1 MMMMMRTGVGALL
14 LAVGGFFLFGMQ
26 MEGVRASLTL
36 SDATV
41 AGAPLLEQIARLGPA
56 AATAVGLAALVGAAW
71 MFGLLGRGRRS
82 EGRLAAAAA
91 LERGRGAIL
100 RGLAVI
106 GVFFGGAFAWGALA
120 PLESAA
126 IMSATVKVDNNRQTL
141 DHQDGGTIAEL
152 MVSEG
157 DAVAR
162 DQVLIR
168 LDTTDIAAEVEI
180 LSRQLDGLTAQAARL
195 RAEEANAETFTFP
208 ERLTARAAEEPQV
221 AEITTRQSRLF
232 AIRLDR
238 FNGEQEL
245 RRERIAQLNE
255 QIRGLE
261 ARLASVRERKSLT
274 EAELE
279 NRSELY
285 AKGLARADVIME
297 FKLSVASLL
306 GEQGQIIASIA
317 EAKGQISETKL
328 SIRQLARQRQDEASQ
343 ELREVETQI
352 LQITPRLTAAQARLS
367 RSELRAPS
375 DGVVFGLNKFTVGG
389 VIRPGE
395 PVLDVV
401 PSGSDLVIDM
411 QIRPLDV
418 DDIAVGMPARVQFLS
433 FSFHETDPVDG
444 VLIQV
449 SPDALIDE
457 TTREAYYRGVV
468 EVPEETLAALDIEL
482 QPGMPAQVM
491 VPLGE
496 KSAFE
501 YIFDPLL
508 QGMDVALRE
517 N

>member
-1 MMMMMRTGVGALL
+1 MMMMRTGVGALL

-238 FNGEQEL
+238 FNGEQ
-245 RRERIAQLNE
+245 
-255 QIRGLE
+255 
-261 ARLASVRERKSLT
+261 
-274 EAELE
+274 
-279 NRSELY
+279 
-285 AKGLARADVIME
+285 
-297 FKLSVASLL
+297 
-306 GEQGQIIASIA
+306 
-317 EAKGQISETKL
+317 
-328 SIRQLARQRQDEASQ
+328 
-343 ELREVETQI
+343 
-352 LQITPRLTAAQARLS
+352 
-367 RSELRAPS
+367 
-375 DGVVFGLNKFTVGG
+375 
-389 VIRPGE
+389 
-395 PVLDVV
+395 
-401 PSGSDLVIDM
+401 
-411 QIRPLDV
+411 
-418 DDIAVGMPARVQFLS
+418 
-433 FSFHETDPVDG
+433 
-444 VLIQV
+444 
-449 SPDALIDE
+449 
-457 TTREAYYRGVV
+457 
-468 EVPEETLAALDIEL
+468 
-482 QPGMPAQVM
+482 
-491 VPLGE
+491 
-496 KSAFE
+496 
-501 YIFDPLL
+501 
-508 QGMDVALRE
+508 
-517 N
+517 